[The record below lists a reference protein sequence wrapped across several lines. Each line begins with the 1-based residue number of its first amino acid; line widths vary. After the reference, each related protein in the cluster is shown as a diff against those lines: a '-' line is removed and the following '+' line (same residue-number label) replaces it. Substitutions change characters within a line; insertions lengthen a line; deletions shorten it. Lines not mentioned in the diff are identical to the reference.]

1 MIVGK
6 PLLTTREIQTKA
18 KELAHTIS
26 VDYSGKDL
34 LAVGIL
40 KGACMF
46 FSDLV
51 RCIEVPL
58 TIDFI
63 IASSYVKTENSGEVK
78 VYYDVRGDISDKHV
92 LLIEDI
98 VDTGITLNQIRERI
112 LMRSPQSLK
121 ICTFLDKKERR
132 VVDVLD
138 YIGFE
143 IPNFFVVGAGYDNR
157 FRNLRIYRYSE
168 GHRKQ
173 CLNVNQTQFTQR
185 AS

>member
-26 VDYSGKDL
+26 ADYAGKDL

-51 RCIEVPL
+51 RSIEVPL

-98 VDTGITLNQIRERI
+98 VDTGITLNQIRGRI
-112 LMRSPQSLK
+112 LMRSPKSLK

-132 VVDVLD
+132 MVDVPLD

-143 IPNFFVVGAGYDNR
+143 IPNLFVVGYGLDYDNK
-157 FRNLRIYRYSE
+157 FRNLPYISIFKKR
-168 GHRKQ
+168 
-173 CLNVNQTQFTQR
+173 T
-185 AS
+185 